1 MQFNGFAWFWKWCG
15 GAAGG
20 AAGRIIDTPSNCMDL
35 HSFGNGV
42 GAAGTRIFGKSVEF
56 NRVAWFW

>member
-1 MQFNGFAWFWKWCG
+1 MDLHGFG
-15 GAAGG
+15 GGVGG

-42 GAAGTRIFGKSVEF
+42 GAAGTRIFE
-56 NRVAWFW
+56 NP

>member
-1 MQFNGFAWFWKWCG
+1 MQFNGLAWFWRWGG

-42 GAAGTRIFGKSVEF
+42 GAAGTRIFE
-56 NRVAWFW
+56 NP